1 MPRTIVTPACG
12 HWHSPETRRSH
23 AQLCVSGKQNKKT
36 PPQGTKSKHKNIEP
50 VNSRIDG
57 LIFLFSFL
65 FLHLRLA
72 SRSAS
77 LDKIALFVI
86 PFFHHLCIFCV
97 CEKSQDAVFV
107 DTPLPKKPF
116 DAPSNRRPHPA
127 PRGPAFRTNA
137 TSRRRNRKP
146 CVTHTTSRTSSSSLA

>member
-97 CEKSQDAVFV
+97 CEKSQDVFV
-107 DTPLPKKPF
+107 ERSTHLYRKNRTINDLRRSVP
-116 DAPSNRRPHPA
+116 NRRPILRRADPLF
-127 PRGPAFRTNA
+127 GPT
-137 TSRRRNRKP
+137 RRRAGAI
-146 CVTHTTSRTSSSSLA
+146 VSRA